1 MKVKNKTIL
10 FLSLFL
16 FFSASVHASNINF
29 SGGFTKVSL
38 QDGNHTVTLSDPAK
52 VDCEDVSISADTI
65 DLYGTDYNY
74 VRCTGNVVVRE
85 EQRNITM
92 SCPMLVYNR
101 SKEELLSD
109 GWIEIDDTQHEV
121 KLSGAWLEY
130 DKDKGIMLL
139 QMQATIE
146 KDTED
151 GLMTCKADSIEYNSD
166 NQTVTLKGSAN
177 VIWGDDTYKASIITV
192 NLDTEE
198 VILHGSIS
206 GEVNGK
212 N

>member
-1 MKVKNKTIL
+1 MKVKNKMFL
-10 FLSLFL
+10 FLLLL
-16 FFSASVHASNINF
+16 FFFSSSVHASNINF

-38 QDGNHTVTLSDPAK
+38 QDGNHTVTLSDPAN

-74 VRCTGNVVVRE
+74 VKCTGNVVVRE
-85 EQRNITM
+85 EKRNITM

-130 DKDKGIMLL
+130 DKNNGIMLL

-198 VILHGSIS
+198 VVLHGSIT

>member
-1 MKVKNKTIL
+1 MKNKRTVLTSVFIL
-10 FLSLFL
+10 IMSCIF
-16 FFSASVHASNINF
+16 ASEINF

-38 QDGNHTVTLSDPAK
+38 QDGNHTVTLSDPANISC
-52 VDCEDVSISADTI
+52 DDITISADTI
-65 DLYGTDYNY
+65 ELYGTDYNY
-74 VRCTGNVVVRE
+74 VKCSGNVKINE
-85 EQRNITM
+85 SNRNISM
-92 SCPMLVYNR
+92 SCPILVYNR
-101 SKEELLSD
+101 GQEELLSD

-130 DKDKGIMLL
+130 DKAQGVMLL

-146 KDTED
+146 KDTDD

-166 NQTVTLKGSAN
+166 NQTVTLKGTAS
-177 VIWGDDTYKASIITV
+177 VVWGDDNYRASIITV

-198 VILHGSIS
+198 VVLHGTIS
-206 GEVNGK
+206 GEVNGS